1 MLKAQKKISKRELKH
16 DPLLESMGK
25 VTSFY
30 EDNKKFIQY
39 ALGALVVLVVGGY
52 AYVQNQA
59 TRNNDASTKLAT
71 VYPLYDK
78 DQYQLAIDG
87 VPERKVTG
95 LKSIVDEYGGTTS
108 GNLARFYLANCYFNL
123 GKYDE
128 AVSHFEDFSASQQY
142 LVISRLTGLAACYEA
157 KGEYEKA
164 AESFEKAVAKY
175 PKDVDA
181 AANLNNAA
189 ANFMLAGNKDRAVEL
204 FKKLKKEFPTSP
216 FARDADR
223 HIQRLT
229 SS

>member
-1 MLKAQKKISKRELKH
+1 MLKAQKKISKRELKR
-16 DPLLESMGK
+16 DPLLDSMGK
-25 VTSFY
+25 ISGFY
-30 EDNKKFIQY
+30 EDNKKVIQY
-39 ALGALVVLVVGGY
+39 ALGALVVLVVGSY

-59 TRNNDASTKLAT
+59 TQNNDASTKLAT
-71 VYPLYDK
+71 VYPFYDK
-78 DQYQLAIDG
+78 NQYQIAIDG

-95 LKSIVDEYGGTTS
+95 LKSIVDEYGGTNS

-128 AVSHFEDFSASQQY
+128 ALNNFEDFSASEQY
-142 LVISRLTGLAACYEA
+142 LVVSRLTGLAACYEA

-164 AESFEKAVAKY
+164 AEHFEKAVAKY

-189 ANFMLAGNKDRAVEL
+189 ANFMLAGNKERAVEL
-204 FKKLKKEFPTSP
+204 FKKLKKEFPTSQ
-216 FARDADR
+216 FAREADR

-229 SS
+229 SV